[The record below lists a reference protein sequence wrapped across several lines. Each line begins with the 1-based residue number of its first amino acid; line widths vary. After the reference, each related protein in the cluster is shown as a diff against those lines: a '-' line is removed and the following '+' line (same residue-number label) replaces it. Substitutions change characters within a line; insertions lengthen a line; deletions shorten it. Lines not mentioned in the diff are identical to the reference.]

1 MDIER
6 ITLDIPANLPSVD
19 ADVDRLERIILNLLT
34 NALKYSPPASSVL
47 LRAQHHDDTVV
58 VLMTDNGPG
67 IAPEDLP
74 HLFERYYRGKSG
86 PRAEGVGL
94 GLYITKNLVDAHG
107 GRIWVESEV
116 GKGSTFAFT
125 LPLASS
131 LS

>member
-58 VLMTDNGPG
+58 V
-67 IAPEDLP
+67 
-74 HLFERYYRGKSG
+74 
-86 PRAEGVGL
+86 
-94 GLYITKNLVDAHG
+94 
-107 GRIWVESEV
+107 
-116 GKGSTFAFT
+116 
-125 LPLASS
+125 
-131 LS
+131 